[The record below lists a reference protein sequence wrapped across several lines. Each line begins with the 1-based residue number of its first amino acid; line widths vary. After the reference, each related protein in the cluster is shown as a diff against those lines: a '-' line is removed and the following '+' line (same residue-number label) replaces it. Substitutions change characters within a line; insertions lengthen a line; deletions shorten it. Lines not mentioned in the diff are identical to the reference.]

1 MNKKIKVTSVAAA
14 ALASLVLSNVNLSNE
29 VKADT
34 KPVDATAKT
43 TEKAQTP
50 EEAARANVANAQ
62 KNVEIEQGNVDKAK
76 ANLDQTKKDAEKPD
90 ADYKAQ
96 SDKVASLKK
105 IAGQKNDA
113 LTDAKNK
120 ADAAQD
126 LANEAKDPAKV
137 QAAKDAVTKQE
148 GVVKKAN
155 DEKKSADQDVINKQ
169 TEIDNLGKDIKSDT
183 QDVNDKT
190 AAKKTADQAVT
201 DAEKALTGTGIKEA
215 KEAAG
220 KAENK
225 MNQTSSD
232 LKGAETERDNL
243 DKDNPE
249 LAQKISNDSKSAEDL
264 LNQTNSSITQKDKS
278 SRNQQQNIVD
288 LNNELSN
295 LKDLNEDLSKN
306 TLQFTDIDKYKKAY
320 VDYFTTGLSKADIDF
335 INSERNKPINEFKH
349 SEKDKK
355 ENIADV
361 NNLTDEQV
369 EELSLFMA
377 HLINGLRHQL
387 GWENVSVTKGSLKFA
402 KEIAQRY
409 IDDQRNKKWNDGL
422 KITQTDDGYNQSTS
436 IQANNW
442 HDVAGIN
449 NVAKEN
455 GLEYVKKNLVY
466 NNATQTDTGQ
476 YYEDMGDEYFD
487 LPVTMDQLKEDLFN
501 TIRGMVFPD
510 GSGNTS
516 AGSSAEYEFDHA
528 AGVLGASEDVSD
540 GLQKAGYLNKADRDN
555 LEADR
560 QWLKDD
566 QQRLEAE
573 IKNLA
578 KDKAQLAEAE
588 KNHDTAMIKLYTDAI
603 ENDDKNNIQFFKD
616 DIKSTKKY
624 IQEIENGHIIFVSAI
639 PTSYK
644 LISGIPGMNDTLF
657 GGFHFLSVQLSYVK
671 DKSKFDTT
679 IIPSY
684 VDRITSL
691 STKIKNANSDLNK
704 TNQELGKLKDQAIKI
719 NQIKQAIDKVA
730 ALSQQLI
737 DDTKGYRSAKN
748 KYLTLTAS
756 QDDKVK
762 KYKAALKDQ
771 RSAKDQLDTAK
782 NALTQVNK
790 DLATAKDALSFL
802 KQTATEKGNIV
813 KTEQDKL
820 NKLKQHVEDLKN
832 ASTILA
838 DAKKAVTDAQTA
850 YDTAKKNYDDANKVL
865 NGDLKTN
872 KDKADAKVATAQKAY
887 DEAVAKLQ
895 AAKNKLAAAQQKL
908 QDILDAEY
916 TQSII
921 ASSSTETQKEN
932 KQESVKTPEASK
944 ETKTDNISTAPKKI
958 RLTHNAFIYDKHGKV
973 LRKGLH
979 LKWIKRDKL
988 VKVLKSAKIV
998 KINGKRYYQIG
1009 RNKFVKVANFE
1020 ITTHTVHFKARIK
1033 GNKHIK
1039 MYNRAGKFNKHYARP
1054 NYTYTFNEKA
1064 KIHGKT
1070 YYKVAGTNSWIPAK
1084 KLVLKK

>member
-510 GSGNTS
+510 GSGHTS

-657 GGFHFLSVQLSYVK
+657 GGFHFLSVQLSYV
-671 DKSKFDTT
+671 
-679 IIPSY
+679 
-684 VDRITSL
+684 R
-691 STKIKNANSDLNK
+691 
-704 TNQELGKLKDQAIKI
+704 
-719 NQIKQAIDKVA
+719 
-730 ALSQQLI
+730 
-737 DDTKGYRSAKN
+737 
-748 KYLTLTAS
+748 
-756 QDDKVK
+756 
-762 KYKAALKDQ
+762 
-771 RSAKDQLDTAK
+771 
-782 NALTQVNK
+782 
-790 DLATAKDALSFL
+790 
-802 KQTATEKGNIV
+802 
-813 KTEQDKL
+813 
-820 NKLKQHVEDLKN
+820 
-832 ASTILA
+832 
-838 DAKKAVTDAQTA
+838 
-850 YDTAKKNYDDANKVL
+850 
-865 NGDLKTN
+865 
-872 KDKADAKVATAQKAY
+872 
-887 DEAVAKLQ
+887 
-895 AAKNKLAAAQQKL
+895 
-908 QDILDAEY
+908 
-916 TQSII
+916 
-921 ASSSTETQKEN
+921 
-932 KQESVKTPEASK
+932 
-944 ETKTDNISTAPKKI
+944 
-958 RLTHNAFIYDKHGKV
+958 
-973 LRKGLH
+973 
-979 LKWIKRDKL
+979 
-988 VKVLKSAKIV
+988 
-998 KINGKRYYQIG
+998 
-1009 RNKFVKVANFE
+1009 
-1020 ITTHTVHFKARIK
+1020 
-1033 GNKHIK
+1033 
-1039 MYNRAGKFNKHYARP
+1039 
-1054 NYTYTFNEKA
+1054 
-1064 KIHGKT
+1064 
-1070 YYKVAGTNSWIPAK
+1070 
-1084 KLVLKK
+1084 